1 MGYKELKEIKELVG
15 LIVNDKK
22 KINDKL
28 KRRITKLVERCIV
41 HELNRAEPDNLATDN
56 LAADNILPLI
66 EGVIKTAGGMD
77 DE

>member
-41 HELNRAEPDNLATDN
+41 HELNRAEPDNLA
-56 LAADNILPLI
+56 ADNILPLT

>member
-41 HELNRAEPDNLATDN
+41 HELNRAEPDNLA
-56 LAADNILPLI
+56 ADNILPLV
-66 EGVIKTAGGMD
+66 EGVIKTAGGME

>member
-41 HELNRAEPDNLATDN
+41 HELNRAEPDNLA
-56 LAADNILPLI
+56 ADNILPLT
-66 EGVIKTAGGMD
+66 EGVIKTAGGME

>member
-41 HELNRAEPDNLATDN
+41 HELNRAEPDNLA
-56 LAADNILPLI
+56 ADNILPLI